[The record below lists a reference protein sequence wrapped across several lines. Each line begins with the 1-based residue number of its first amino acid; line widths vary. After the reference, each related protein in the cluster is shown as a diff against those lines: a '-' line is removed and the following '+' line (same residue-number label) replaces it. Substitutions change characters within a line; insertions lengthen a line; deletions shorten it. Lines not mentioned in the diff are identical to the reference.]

1 MKVKQIYVIRERA
14 VGKHVFE
21 LFWLKTFSFVS
32 EPYEF
37 VVKVTF

>member
-37 VVKVTF
+37 VIKLTF

>member
-1 MKVKQIYVIRERA
+1 MKVKQSYVIRQRA

-21 LFWLKTFSFVS
+21 LFSFKTFSFVS

-37 VVKVTF
+37 VVKLTF